1 MSATGKP
8 GNAGAPASSVGA
20 GHPDAGIDATSAA
33 DPGEDVLN
41 VEAVARL
48 LRIGRNTVYSLVA
61 QNQIP
66 HRRLRKQIRFSRT
79 GIMRWLASWSSQGA
93 KEGQ

>member
-1 MSATGKP
+1 MPAIGKHSKVE
-8 GNAGAPASSVGA
+8 ALDAPVGA
-20 GHPDAGIDATSAA
+20 SHPDASADAAAAA
-33 DPGEDVLN
+33 DPGEDVMN

-48 LRIGRNTVYSLVA
+48 LRVGRNTVYILVST
-61 QNQIP
+61 NQIP

-79 GIMRWLASWSSQGA
+79 AIMRWLASWSSQGA

>member
-1 MSATGKP
+1 MPAIGRH
-8 GNAGAPASSVGA
+8 GNAEAFDASVGA
-20 GHPDAGIDATSAA
+20 GHPDASADAAAAA
-33 DPGEDVLN
+33 DLEEDVMN

-48 LRIGRNTVYSLVA
+48 LRVGRNTVYTLVA

>member
-1 MSATGKP
+1 MSATGKH
-8 GNAGAPASSVGA
+8 GNAEAPDASIGSSHRDASADVGA
-20 GHPDAGIDATSAA
+20 AA
-33 DPGEDVLN
+33 DLEEDVLN

-79 GIMRWLASWSSQGA
+79 GIMRWLASWSLQGA
-93 KEGQ
+93 KEGH

>member
-1 MSATGKP
+1 MSATVKP
-8 GNAGAPASSVGA
+8 GKAEAPDAPVGA
-20 GHPDAGIDATSAA
+20 GHPDASADAAA
-33 DPGEDVLN
+33 AANSGEDVMD

-48 LRIGRNTVYSLVA
+48 LRVGRNTVYTLVA